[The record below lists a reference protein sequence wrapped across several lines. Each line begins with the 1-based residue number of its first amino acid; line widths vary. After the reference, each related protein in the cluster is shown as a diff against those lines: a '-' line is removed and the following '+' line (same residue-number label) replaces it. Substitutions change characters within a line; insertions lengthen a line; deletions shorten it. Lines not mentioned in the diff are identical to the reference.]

1 MVNSKPFSDSDV
13 RTTDISVR
21 SALIRVR
28 CNDIPVRRDESSTE
42 MTSEGDFA
50 VTRVSVGSFIDVS
63 TDYRWTSVALRGT
76 GLSAYSIS
84 RSRK

>member
-1 MVNSKPFSDSDV
+1 MVNPKPISDSDV
-13 RTTDISVR
+13 RITDISVR

-28 CNDIPVRRDESSTE
+28 WNDIPVRRDESSTE

-50 VTRVSVGSFIDVS
+50 VTRVAVGSFMSFS
-63 TDYRWTSVALRGT
+63 TTYPWPSVALRGT